1 MLKNFQAEKLG
12 EKINK
17 EKNEGNLQD
26 NHGENNHNFSL
37 KKTKKT
43 KPRPCSQTETSSIL
57 GWLSVNQLFNTCLLQ
72 VSVGFRTFLK
82 SKRDTKMCTMGFL
95 SSKLLRIKL
104 SSTEF
109 FFALDLIS
117 WEVL

>member
-37 KKTKKT
+37 KKTKNK
-43 KPRPCSQTETSSIL
+43 KNQTQTL
-57 GWLSVNQLFNTCLLQ
+57 
-72 VSVGFRTFLK
+72 
-82 SKRDTKMCTMGFL
+82 
-95 SSKLLRIKL
+95 
-104 SSTEF
+104 
-109 FFALDLIS
+109 
-117 WEVL
+117 